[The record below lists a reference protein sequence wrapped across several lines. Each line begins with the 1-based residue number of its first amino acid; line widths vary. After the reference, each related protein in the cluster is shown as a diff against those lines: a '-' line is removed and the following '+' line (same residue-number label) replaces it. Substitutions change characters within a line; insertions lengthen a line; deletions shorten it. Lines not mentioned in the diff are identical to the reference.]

1 MEEERQFIA
10 VGRRKEAVA
19 RVILTSGSGGISI
32 NGRPLDGYFK
42 TVNAQLRVVQPLKVV
57 QMLEKYDVRANVR
70 GGGSSGQAD
79 AVCLG
84 IARYLEH
91 LHPEQRTLLKKEGLL
106 TRDPRVK
113 ERKKYGRKRARK
125 RFQFSKR

>member
-1 MEEERQFIA
+1 
-10 VGRRKEAVA
+10 
-19 RVILTSGSGGISI
+19 VILSSGSGNIII
-32 NGRPLDGYFK
+32 NGRPLDDYFK
-42 TVNAQLRVVQPLKVV
+42 TVNAQLRVVEPLKVL
-57 QMLEKYDVRANVR
+57 QMLERYDVRANVR

-84 IARYLEH
+84 VARYLEH
-91 LHPEQRTLLKKEGLL
+91 LHPDKRTLLKKEGLL
-106 TRDPRVK
+106 RRDPRVK

>member
-1 MEEERQFIA
+1 MDEERQLIT

-19 RVILTSGSGGISI
+19 RVILTPGSGSI
-32 NGRPLDGYFK
+32 
-42 TVNAQLRVVQPLKVV
+42 TVNGCPLEEYFTTVNTQLKVLQPLKTVDV
-57 QMLEKYDVRANVR
+57 LERYDIRANVS
-70 GGGSSGQAD
+70 GGGSTGQAE
-79 AVCLG
+79 AVSLG
-84 IARYLEH
+84 VARYLEH
-91 LHPEQRTLLKKEGLL
+91 LHPEHRTLLKKEGLL

>member
-1 MEEERQFIA
+1 MAEERQFIA
-10 VGRRKEAVA
+10 VGRRKTATA
-19 RVILTSGSGGISI
+19 RVILAQGSGNFLI
-32 NGRPLDGYFK
+32 NKRPLTDYFK
-42 TVNAQLRVVQPLKVV
+42 TPYGQLRVQEPLRVLG
-57 QMLEKYDVRANVR
+57 LEDKFDVRANVR
-70 GGGSSGQAD
+70 GGGITGQAD

-91 LHPEQRTLLKKEGLL
+91 LNADYRPALKKEGLL
-106 TRDPRVK
+106 SRDPRAK

>member
-1 MEEERQFIA
+1 M
-10 VGRRKEAVA
+10 A
-19 RVILTSGSGGISI
+19 RVILAPGNGNFLV
-32 NGRPLDGYFK
+32 NGRPLTDYFQ
-42 TVNAQLRVVQPLKVV
+42 TPYGQLRVQEPLRA
-57 QMLEKYDVRANVR
+57 LGLEEKYDVRANVA
-70 GGGSSGQAD
+70 GGGLTGQAD

-91 LHPEQRTLLKKEGLL
+91 LNPGYRPALKKEGLL
-106 TRDPRVK
+106 SRDPRAK

>member
-1 MEEERQFIA
+1 MAEEKQFIA

-19 RVILTSGSGGISI
+19 RIILTPGTGNISV
-32 NGRPLDGYFK
+32 NNTPLAEFFP
-42 TVNAQLRVVQPLKVV
+42 TLSNQNAVLEPLRALNVLD
-57 QMLEKYDVRANVR
+57 KYDVSANVR
-70 GGGSSGQAD
+70 GGGITGQAE
-79 AVCLG
+79 AVRLG

-91 LHPEQRTLLKKEGLL
+91 LHPDNRPLLKREGLM